1 MVKKRSS
8 VLIGRAISTHDL
20 RRTFASLLLS
30 NGIDINSLRLVM
42 GHSDIRTTQIYD
54 RRDEMMR
61 INSIAQVPL
70 LPSLNF

>member
-1 MVKKRSS
+1 MIYEER
-8 VLIGRAISTHDL
+8 
-20 RRTFASLLLS
+20 SLLLS